1 MNGRWFQAIDIDG
14 NNEFSLLVRF
24 RVLLFDRYG
33 ANQSVRRVQYLVGV
47 CVADA
52 TEKAG
57 IGQSTFQRVIATV
70 QTIREIVELTAQ
82 RLQPAG
88 IVFLEAV
95 LAIKQVER
103 RSLFCAGLGYQK
115 GSAGKKRVRR
125 IE

>member
-1 MNGRWFQAIDIDG
+1 M
-14 NNEFSLLVRF
+14 
-24 RVLLFDRYG
+24 
-33 ANQSVRRVQYLVGV
+33 
-47 CVADA
+47 
-52 TEKAG
+52 
-57 IGQSTFQRVIATV
+57 IATV

-115 GSAGKKRVRR
+115 GSAGK
-125 IE
+125 IECSELLPAFEGYRLFSPLQPSGHH